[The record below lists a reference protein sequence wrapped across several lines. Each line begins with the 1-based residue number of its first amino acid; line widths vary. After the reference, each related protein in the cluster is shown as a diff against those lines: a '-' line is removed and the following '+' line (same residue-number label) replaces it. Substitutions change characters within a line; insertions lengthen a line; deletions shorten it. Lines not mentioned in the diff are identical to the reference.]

1 MNTQII
7 AIANQKGGVGKTT
20 TCANLGIGLAQAGKK
35 VLLIDGDPQGSLTI
49 SLGNPQPDKLPFTLS
64 DAMGK
69 ILMDQPIRTGEGIL
83 HHAEG
88 VDLMPADIQLSGM
101 EVSLV
106 NAMSRETILR
116 QYLDTLKGQYSHIL
130 IDCQPSLGMLTVNA
144 LAAANRIIIPVQAEY
159 LPAKGLEQLLS
170 TVNKVKRQINPKL
183 QIDGILLTMV
193 DSRTNFAKEISAL
206 LRETYGSK
214 IKVFGTEIPHSV
226 RAKEISA
233 EGKSIFAHD
242 PGGKV
247 AEGYRNLTKEVLKLE
262 KQREKIELA
271 SVDDLFSTE
280 EGRQDAKLE
289 KIQEIPLSELHP
301 FKNHPFK
308 VKDDEAMM
316 ETADSIKQYGV
327 LVPAIA
333 RPDPEG
339 GYELVA
345 GHRRHRASELADK
358 ETMPVIVRDLDDD
371 AATIIMVDS
380 NLQRES
386 LLPSERAFAYKMK
399 LDAMKHQ
406 GERVDLTS
414 SQVGTKLRADEILAQ
429 QAGSSRNQIQRY
441 IRLTELIPELLDM
454 VDEKKIALNPAY
466 ELSFLKKEEQVDLLD
481 AMDSEQAT
489 PSLSQAQR
497 LKKYSQE
504 GHLTLDM
511 MRVIMGEEKKSDLDR
526 VTFTSDT
533 LRKYFPKS
541 YTPQR
546 MQETI
551 IKLLEAWQK
560 KRQRD
565 QER

>member
-1 MNTQII
+1 MKSS
-7 AIANQKGGVGKTT
+7 A
-20 TCANLGIGLAQAGKK
+20 KK
-35 VLLIDGDPQGSLTI
+35 V
-49 SLGNPQPDKLPFTLS
+49 
-64 DAMGK
+64 
-69 ILMDQPIRTGEGIL
+69 
-83 HHAEG
+83 
-88 VDLMPADIQLSGM
+88 
-101 EVSLV
+101 
-106 NAMSRETILR
+106 
-116 QYLDTLKGQYSHIL
+116 
-130 IDCQPSLGMLTVNA
+130 
-144 LAAANRIIIPVQAEY
+144 
-159 LPAKGLEQLLS
+159 
-170 TVNKVKRQINPKL
+170 
-183 QIDGILLTMV
+183 
-193 DSRTNFAKEISAL
+193 
-206 LRETYGSK
+206 
-214 IKVFGTEIPHSV
+214 
-226 RAKEISA
+226 
-233 EGKSIFAHD
+233 
-242 PGGKV
+242 
-247 AEGYRNLTKEVLKLE
+247 
-262 KQREKIELA
+262 ELA

-280 EGRQDAKLE
+280 ESRADAQRE
-289 KIQEIPLSELHP
+289 KIVEIPLSELHP
-301 FKNHPFK
+301 FKGHPFK

-345 GHRRHRASELADK
+345 GHRRHRASELAEK

-406 GERVDLTS
+406 GERVDLTC
-414 SQVGTKLRADEILAQ
+414 SQVGNKLEGKKSSEILAEQ
-429 QAGSSRNQIQRY
+429 VGQSKNQIFRY